1 MTTPY
6 DPPLPGSVCV
16 LGLSRANKTKRRY
29 DAVLTIEDPRTR
41 PGDRLR
47 FTAKPCP
54 AHLVLKFEDCDDA
67 SFGYAV
73 ATPDHLNRILD
84 WGRTHAEAS
93 LLIHC
98 RHGVG
103 RSAAAALAILADR
116 LGPGREEEAM
126 ATLLAIQPEATPNLV
141 LIGHADAALGRDGA
155 LLAALARS
163 EDADPIKGRTRTARR
178 KLATERPELFTRA
191 PSA

>member
-16 LGLSRANKTKRRY
+16 LGLTRANKTKRRY

-47 FTAKPCP
+47 FTSKPAP
-54 AHLVLKFEDCDDA
+54 AHLVLMFEDCDDA
-67 SFGYAV
+67 SLGYAV
-73 ATPDHLNRILD
+73 ATRSHLERILE
-84 WGRTHAEAS
+84 WGRTHAGSS

-103 RSAAAALAILADR
+103 RSAAACLAILADR
-116 LGPGREEEAM
+116 LGPGLEGEAVR
-126 ATLLAIQPEATPNLV
+126 ALLAIRPEATPNLV
-141 LIGHADAALGRDGA
+141 LVALADAELDRKGA
-155 LLAALARS
+155 LIDALAGS
-163 EDADPIKGRTRTARR
+163 EDADPDKGRLRIARHR
-178 KLATERPELFTRA
+178 LATERPELFAKA